1 MRSPTANHERVT
13 RHRRK
18 LDKQG
23 AKRLEV
29 VVPKDDADL
38 IKAVAA
44 KLRSGG
50 ADADNLRLQTAR
62 LVELPEVRT
71 GDDLFAMFQRADGLG
86 DEIDIARDRSSGR
99 TPDFE

>member
-18 LDKQG
+18 LDRQG

-50 ADADNLRLQTAR
+50 PDADNLRLQTAR
-62 LVELPEVRT
+62 LVELPEVRS
-71 GDDLFAMFQRADGLG
+71 GEDLFAMFQRADGLG
-86 DEIDIARDRSSGR
+86 VVIDTARARNRGR
-99 TPDFE
+99 PHDFE